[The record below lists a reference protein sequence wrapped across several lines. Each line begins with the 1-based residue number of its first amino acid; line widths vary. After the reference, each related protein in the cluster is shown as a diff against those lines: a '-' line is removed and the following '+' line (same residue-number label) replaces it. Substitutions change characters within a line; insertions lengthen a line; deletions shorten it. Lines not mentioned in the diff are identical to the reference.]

1 MKTLYLDC
9 FSGVS
14 GDMILGTLI
23 DLGLS
28 TDRLNDEL
36 RKVAP
41 PGCKVEAHPVARAG
55 LRGIQCRVHEGNGG
69 GFRNLPQIESVIRKS
84 SLSKPIQ
91 DRSLRVFRALA
102 AAEGRLHGK
111 PADEVHF
118 HEIGAVDTVVDIV
131 GTCVGLEALGIQKFL
146 CSPLNVGSGTIQS
159 EHGQLPVP
167 SPATAELL
175 QGRSVY
181 SSGPPGELVT
191 PTGAA
196 LVATLAEE
204 TDSMPLLSVDRVG
217 YGAGSRD
224 YPDHPNL
231 LRGFLGNLKKD
242 SVYRERVVVIETT
255 IDDMNPQN
263 YSHLMDRL
271 FRDGVYDVFLAPVLM
286 KKGRPGTLLT
296 AIAPGKVMETITR
309 TIFEE
314 TTTIGFRFQETDRIE
329 LEQKLVPVET
339 RFGTVNVKS
348 SSYRGEVM
356 QVTPEYEDCRARAR
370 EKKVPL
376 QRVQEEALAAYRAI
390 REKKR

>member
-41 PGCKVEAHPVARAG
+41 PGCKVEAYPVSRAG

-84 SLSKPIQ
+84 RLSRPIQ

-131 GTCVGLEALGIQKFL
+131 GTCVGLEALGIEKFL

-167 SPATAELL
+167 SPAAAELL

-204 TDSMPLLSVDRVG
+204 ADSMPLLSVDRVG

-376 QRVQEEALAAYRAI
+376 QRVQEEALTAYRAI